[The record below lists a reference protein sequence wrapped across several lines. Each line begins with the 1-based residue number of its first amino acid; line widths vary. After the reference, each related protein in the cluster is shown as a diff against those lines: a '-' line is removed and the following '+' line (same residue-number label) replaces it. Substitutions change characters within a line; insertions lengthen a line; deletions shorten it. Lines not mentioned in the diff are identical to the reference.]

1 MLLLLLVPSQFSSTT
16 NLLLKLRLFPRLVIH
31 LVLFT
36 GHGVVVVVDHVV
48 GERASN
54 GFLADGLD
62 VRQSLADQRAL
73 QERKGL
79 GSGGDQLTC
88 FGRERPEFANAYL
101 ALELLLHACQRRGFV
116 MHHG

>member
-73 QERKGL
+73 QERKGW
-79 GSGGDQLTC
+79 T
-88 FGRERPEFANAYL
+88 N
-101 ALELLLHACQRRGFV
+101 
-116 MHHG
+116 